1 MPTDKTTQ
9 PSPKTE
15 ASDLGRRKLV
25 DPGATFSVVGQ
36 GASVCGL
43 EALTQ
48 LLRVSPAEGDEL
60 CDQSKAIGAARRGT
74 VRTRGSGFP
83 SF

>member
-15 ASDLGRRKLV
+15 ASDLGRRKPV

-48 LLRVSPAEGDEL
+48 LLRVSPAEGDDL
-60 CDQSKAIGAARRGT
+60 CAPSKAIGGARRGA
-74 VRTRGSGFP
+74 VRTRGADLR